1 MYIDDAYFFPHLLTN
16 VPSSFIILLLLRK
29 YNNALVI
36 RDQQ

>member
-16 VPSSFIILLLLRK
+16 VPSSFIILLLRK